1 MYEGVRTSDGTALSA
16 TDYTALTNAEASFSP
31 GVDFDEVTIAI
42 TEDDIRED
50 TETFTLSLTAPSGGV
65 IGDPSTATVF
75 ILDESCK

>member
-1 MYEGVRTSDGTALSA
+1 MTSDGTASSA
-16 TDYTALTNAEASFSP
+16 TDYTALANAEASFSP
-31 GVDFDEVTIAI
+31 GVVFDEVTIAI

-50 TETFTLSLTAPSGGV
+50 TETFMLSLTAPDGGV